1 MNEEEKK
8 KFNIFLK
15 VISLSILA
23 PALIS
28 SGVCV
33 AIFDYINETVLISSF
48 IDKFVLF
55 LGGVLAGS
63 HIYLD
68 KIPNLLKEVDYY
80 ERPVNNNSS
89 KEEEKLERNLEEDL
103 GKTITLEELVG
114 LEEPIPDVDLA
125 NFNLD
130 DEPCTP
136 TSPIK
141 RGTKLTLEEI
151 KDLTDEEF
159 DNLFTAYPVEGIKGR
174 NNSQTLKRTR

>member
-15 VISLSILA
+15 VISLSILGGF
-23 PALIS
+23 LVVNGGI
-28 SGVCV
+28 V
-33 AIFDYINETVLISSF
+33 AIFDYVNETVLISNF

-55 LGGVLAGS
+55 IGGIVAGGY
-63 HIYLD
+63 IFYD

-114 LEEPIPDVDLA
+114 LEEPIPDVD
-125 NFNLD
+125 
-130 DEPCTP
+130 
-136 TSPIK
+136 
-141 RGTKLTLEEI
+141 
-151 KDLTDEEF
+151 
-159 DNLFTAYPVEGIKGR
+159 YPVEGIKGR
-174 NNSQTLKRTR
+174 NNSQTLKRKR